1 MNGIKTISA
10 KIVTIIIYTFH
21 DGAGYSELI
30 RSLGKRAVSINAP
43 LPQNRILKN
52 MNKRQ
57 MYTISNVHTL
67 NAHISYTRRPINK
80 NRIK

>member
-43 LPQNRILKN
+43 PSPKIEF
-52 MNKRQ
+52 
-57 MYTISNVHTL
+57 
-67 NAHISYTRRPINK
+67 
-80 NRIK
+80 